1 MILLIIVRAGA
12 FEVPVPRTKHVAP
25 QPGQVGRAEVSR
37 QCVYA
42 VVKRKLAHTA
52 YTYGHPGADSSNA
65 QQRIRSRKQAHD
77 FTLRQ
82 PCMAQRRS
90 GKRAVDRSRR
100 PPLSADPLPGLA
112 REVDAPSLDQSRRY
126 LLSSKRI
133 SSFLFFLFV
142 KRNLFKR
149 V

>member
-1 MILLIIVRAGA
+1 VAGGFPCRRTYTAHKTRGATTRASRPSRGLEAMCICSSKEEAGAYGIHVRA
-12 FEVPVPRTKHVAP
+12 PW
-25 QPGQVGRAEVSR
+25 SR
-37 QCVYA
+37 F
-42 VVKRKLAHTA
+42 
-52 YTYGHPGADSSNA
+52 
-65 QQRIRSRKQAHD
+65 QQRTAKKQAHD